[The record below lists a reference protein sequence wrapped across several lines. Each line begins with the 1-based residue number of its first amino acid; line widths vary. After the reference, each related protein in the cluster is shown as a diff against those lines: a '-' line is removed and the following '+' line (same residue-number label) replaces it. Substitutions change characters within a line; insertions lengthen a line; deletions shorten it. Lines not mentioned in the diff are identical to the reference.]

1 MQKKLTRAKDANMI
15 AIRNAHLGC
24 GPDETLA
31 SSAPAPCT
39 DAQAH
44 AQQVDLPRAERAVRE
59 LLAALGEDPQREGLL
74 DTPRRVAKMY
84 AEVLAGRSEDAAT
97 HLARTFEVGDS
108 RLVLLK
114 DIRFASVCEHHLLPF
129 IGRAHV
135 AYLPKGRVVGLSK
148 LARVVEVYARRA
160 QVQERMTREIA
171 EALMTHVEADA
182 VLVLVE
188 AQHYCM
194 KMRGTKQPSST
205 MVTMAAQGVWE
216 HDHEARREVL
226 SLIKGNG
233 C

>member
-1 MQKKLTRAKDANMI
+1 MI

-24 GPDETLA
+24 GTDEMLA

-108 RLVLLK
+108 GLVLLK

-205 MVTMAAQGVWE
+205 MVTMAAHGVWE

>member
-1 MQKKLTRAKDANMI
+1 MI
-15 AIRNAHLGC
+15 AFRNGNGSCHDHHHE
-24 GPDETLA
+24 DETRLT
-31 SSAPAPCT
+31 APALVGSSL
-39 DAQAH
+39 
-44 AQQVDLPRAERAVRE
+44 VDLPRAERAVRE
-59 LLAALGEDPQREGLL
+59 LLAALGEDPDREGLL

-84 AEVLAGRSEDAAT
+84 AEVLAGREQDAGE

-108 RLVLLK
+108 GLVLLK

-148 LARVVEVYARRA
+148 LARVVDVYARRP

-205 MVTMAAQGVWE
+205 MVTMVAQGVWE
-216 HDHEARREVL
+216 HDHAARREVL
-226 SLIKGNG
+226 SLIRAPA